1 MNDIMSEANTTAS
14 AGPDLT
20 ESEVAG
26 FLQAHP
32 DFLERHPHVLA
43 ALQAHHDSGTATS
56 LIERQVAQ
64 LRTHNQDLQARL
76 DELTCIAE
84 ANERR
89 VTQLNSV
96 AQALVAATD
105 LGELITGLDASIRR
119 EMGVDAVFIGVCT
132 AAEHVFEISKYVH
145 VLTEGDLCRDAVSP
159 VFRRGKPMCAPL
171 SESQVA
177 ALFGT
182 QRPAPV
188 VAASVPLG
196 HNGVHGALVL
206 GSTQAEHFQPD
217 MGTLFLELLGE
228 LVTTALRRHVG
239 ADCLG

>member
-1 MNDIMSEANTTAS
+1 MSEANTTAS
-14 AGPDLT
+14 SGPNLA

-26 FLQAHP
+26 FLQEHP
-32 DFLERHPHVLA
+32 DFLERHPDVLA

-76 DELTCIAE
+76 DELTIIAE

-89 VTQLNSV
+89 VAQLNSV

-105 LGELITGLDASIRR
+105 ISELVTGLDVGLRR

-132 AAEHVFEISKYVH
+132 DSDHVFEASRHVH
-145 VLTEGDLCRDAVSP
+145 VLTEDDPCRDAVSH
-159 VFRRGKPMCAPL
+159 VFRRGKPMCTSLTEAQI
-171 SESQVA
+171 E
-177 ALFGT
+177 ALFA
-182 QRPAPV
+182 QHRPAPV

-206 GSTQAEHFQPD
+206 ASTQEQHFQPD

-228 LVTTALRRHVG
+228 LVTTALRRHLG